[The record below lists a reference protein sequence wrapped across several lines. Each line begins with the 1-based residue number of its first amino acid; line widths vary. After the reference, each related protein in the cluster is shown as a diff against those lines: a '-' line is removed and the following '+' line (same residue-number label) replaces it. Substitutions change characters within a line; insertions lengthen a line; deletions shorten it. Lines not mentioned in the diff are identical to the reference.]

1 MRSIL
6 YVQERERERQRQ
18 RQRQREREIET
29 YTERERESC
38 ATIQRESERAVQR
51 FIHECDVTHFVC
63 EDLFVRGKEVEKRMI
78 SKVVCPRQ
86 VLIMCVRMLMY
97 I

>member
-1 MRSIL
+1 
-6 YVQERERERQRQ
+6 
-18 RQRQREREIET
+18 
-29 YTERERESC
+29 
-38 ATIQRESERAVQR
+38 VQR